1 MVMSHDTDILRD
13 RRNELGITQ
22 AGLAA
27 VLGLHT
33 SAITRVESGRVDCKV
48 STINKFR
55 DGLRIISDNRMQQV
69 TGAIITDKTSFKNA
83 VFKSVLQEFEGLE
96 RNKRYLGN
104 GHHLAQRVSE
114 MVCKGMNE
122 TYENQV
128 SDTLR
133 RM

>member
-13 RRNELGITQ
+13 RRNELNITQ
-22 AGLAA
+22 AELAE

-33 SAITRVESGRVDCKV
+33 SAITRVESGRIDCKV

-55 DGLRIISDNRMQQV
+55 DGLQIIVDNRKHKLI
-69 TGAIITDKTSFKNA
+69 GAIITDETGFKNA

-96 RNKRYLGN
+96 RDKRYLGN

-122 TYENQV
+122 TYEN
-128 SDTLR
+128 
-133 RM
+133 

>member
-13 RRNELGITQ
+13 RRNELNITQ
-22 AGLAA
+22 AELAA

-33 SAITRVESGRVDCKV
+33 SAITRVESGRIDCKV

-55 DGLRIISDNRMQQV
+55 DGLQIISDNRKHKL
-69 TGAIITDKTSFKNA
+69 TGAIITDETGFKNA

-96 RNKRYLGN
+96 RDKRYLGN

-122 TYENQV
+122 TYEN
-128 SDTLR
+128 
-133 RM
+133 